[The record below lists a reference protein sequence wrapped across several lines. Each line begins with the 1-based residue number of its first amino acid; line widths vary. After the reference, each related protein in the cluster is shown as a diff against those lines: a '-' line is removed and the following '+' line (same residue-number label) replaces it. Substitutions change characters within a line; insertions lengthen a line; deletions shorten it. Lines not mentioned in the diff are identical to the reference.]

1 MNEKDKAEVFGDFDP
16 DLYKAEAEARWSQTE
31 AFKESRRRT
40 RGYTKADWLAIK
52 AESAAIEA
60 GMAAVFDSGASASSP
75 AAMDAVEKHRRQ
87 ISERFYPCP
96 PEMHAS
102 LGRMLADDPRFAA
115 HYEKNRPGLAVFV
128 RDAIL
133 ANAARLSKTAGA

>member
-1 MNEKDKAEVFGDFDP
+1 MNEKDEAEVFGDFDP
-16 DLYKAEAEARWSQTE
+16 DLYKAEAEARWGRTE

-60 GMAAVFDSGASASSP
+60 GLAASFDSGAPAASP
-75 AAMDAVEKHRRQ
+75 AAMEAAEKHRRQ
-87 ISERFYPCP
+87 INDRFYPCS
-96 PEMHAS
+96 PEMHSA

-115 HYEKNRPGLAVFV
+115 HYEKIRPGLAVYV

-133 ANAARLSKTAGA
+133 SNAVRLSKNAGA